1 MRFLICAVAVL
12 CFAGCKKTVE
22 KTQQDLLIKLITTGQ
37 WSVTSYVKGPN
48 DITPDFSAYKFQF
61 KEDRT
66 VDAIKS
72 NAVEKTGSWD
82 GSMETKTIVSNFTNA
97 NTTLTL
103 LNGNWYITDS
113 GLTYVISTQTVNGE
127 LRKLRLDKQ

>member
-22 KTQQDLLIKLITTGQ
+22 KKQQDLLIKLITTGQ
-37 WSVTSYVKGPN
+37 WGVTSYIKGPN
-48 DITPDFSAYKFQF
+48 DITSIFSPYKFQF

-72 NAVEKTGSWD
+72 NAVETTGTWD
-82 GSMETKTIVSNFTNA
+82 GSMETKTIVSNFTGT
-97 NTTLTL
+97 NTILNL
-103 LNGNWYITDS
+103 LNGNWYIIDS
-113 GLTYVISTQTVNGE
+113 GLTYVISTQTVDGE
-127 LRKLRLDKQ
+127 LKKLRLDKQ